1 MKESLKIKGWAIKI
15 LYNYFT
21 RSE

>member
-15 LYNYFT
+15 LYNYLT
-21 RSE
+21 TSE